1 MNPGLW
7 KLFSIFFRVG
17 AFTFGGGYAMVPII
31 QKELVEK
38 SGILSNDD
46 FIDIL
51 AVCQSMPGAIATNV
65 SAYAGYKIARYKGA
79 VACILGTIS
88 PSVIVI
94 LLIARFYQQI
104 VGMESIQLFFLG
116 VRPAIVALLFVTLL
130 KLLPSIPKTIFS
142 LLIVIFSLI
151 ALHWLEIHP
160 IAVIISCMVVGLIS
174 EHRKKGASL

>member
-1 MNPGLW
+1 MNPSLW

-38 SGILSNDD
+38 SKILTNDD

-51 AVCQSMPGAIATNV
+51 GVCQSMPGAIATNV

-79 VACILGTIS
+79 LACILGTIS

-94 LLIARFYQQI
+94 LFIARFYQQI
-104 VGMESIQLFFLG
+104 VGMDSIQLFFLG
-116 VRPAIVALLFVTLL
+116 VRPAIVALLFVSLL
-130 KLLPSIPKTIFS
+130 KLLPSVPKTGFSAFIIIFA
-142 LLIVIFSLI
+142 II

-160 IAVIISCMVVGLIS
+160 IIVIISCMIAGLVS
-174 EHRKKGASL
+174 EKRKESSLS